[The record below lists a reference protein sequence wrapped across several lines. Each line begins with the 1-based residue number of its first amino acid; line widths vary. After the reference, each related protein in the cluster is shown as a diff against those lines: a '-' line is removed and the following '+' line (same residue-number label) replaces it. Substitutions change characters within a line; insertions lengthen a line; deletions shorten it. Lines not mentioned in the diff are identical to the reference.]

1 MLRAVDVLCPGC
13 LTAQPLAG
21 FCARC
26 GVVLAPDGV
35 ACTEVLGAPSAARV
49 SLRGRKHGEDFVVR
63 LQRLKGDNP
72 EGQRKRAKQLA
83 RLAEVPDVVSWNLVS
98 VAQRDGAPHWV
109 LTRRWVEGTG
119 LGALCAA
126 AHPGDEAV
134 VDHLADWLRALA
146 RALEHGGLGVHFAHR
161 PDNLI
166 VTNEGIAVVDLALE
180 GGPARF
186 LYEQSPAL
194 ADMIAAV
201 VRGEGAERLPRFL
214 QRLRDGGYADPNGVA
229 SALRH
234 ALKLPPRRREHT
246 PRHAEVPAP
255 QGVSPTTPPR
265 PPEPPVPPARPPA
278 RPSPPTP
285 SLRPGERVVEM
296 TWVCSSCAHRN
307 LGRHKT
313 CATCGSPKDASESY
327 EMPADPSTAAS
338 VTEAA
343 LLRMA
348 LDGPDWR
355 CAYCGSDQRRAD
367 RGCARCGASA
377 VEGAE
382 VPEPATPPAHEDPAG
397 GETARTQR
405 AWHRPWWVRALLGLA
420 AAALL
425 ALGARAWTR
434 RPRDLDAQVVAR
446 AWRHE
451 VQVER
456 WAVRAREGFAENR
469 PPDALDEL
477 PLGPRV
483 HHHEQVLDGYDTQH
497 YTERVLD
504 GYTTEHYSAQVA
516 CGQDCTTTAPSC
528 RERCSSNRNGFATC
542 RTVCS
547 GGGQSCRTRYC
558 AESRTRQVPRYRNEP
573 RTRQV
578 PRYRSEPRFA
588 EAYRWRLWA
597 WGPQR
602 TLVRRGTDEAP
613 RWPTDDELGL
623 GRALGEGERERAT
636 RVTAYEV
643 SLRDEDAA
651 TWRITPA
658 TEAEFNTFA
667 PRSPHRVH
675 REAGRVT
682 IDGRAWTG
690 LP

>member
-1 MLRAVDVLCPGC
+1 
-13 LTAQPLAG
+13 
-21 FCARC
+21 
-26 GVVLAPDGV
+26 
-35 ACTEVLGAPSAARV
+35 
-49 SLRGRKHGEDFVVR
+49 
-63 LQRLKGDNP
+63 
-72 EGQRKRAKQLA
+72 
-83 RLAEVPDVVSWNLVS
+83 
-98 VAQRDGAPHWV
+98 
-109 LTRRWVEGTG
+109 
-119 LGALCAA
+119 
-126 AHPGDEAV
+126 
-134 VDHLADWLRALA
+134 
-146 RALEHGGLGVHFAHR
+146 VHFVHH

-166 VTNEGIAVVDLALE
+166 VTDDGIAVVDLALE

-186 LYEQSPAL
+186 LAEQSAPL

-201 VRGEGAERLPRFL
+201 VRGEGAPKRPKFL
-214 QRLRDGGYADPNGVA
+214 QRLRDGGYSDANGVT

-234 ALKLPPRRREHT
+234 ALGLPQSGRTRAPT
-246 PRHAEVPAP
+246 HAETPAP
-255 QGVSPTTPPR
+255 QEVTTTEAPAPRPPR
-265 PPEPPVPPARPPA
+265 PPRPP
-278 RPSPPTP
+278 PPEAP
-285 SLRPGERVVEM
+285 RAGERIIEM
-296 TWVCSSCAHRN
+296 TWTCSSCAHRN

-343 LLRMA
+343 LVRMA

-355 CAYCGSDQRRAD
+355 CAYCGSDQRNAD

-382 VPEPATPPAHEDPAG
+382 VTEPAPSLEPHDPGEWPPP
-397 GETARTQR
+397 RTQR
-405 AWHRPWWVRALLGLA
+405 PWHRPWWVRALLAVA
-420 AAALL
+420 ACGVLYVAAH
-425 ALGARAWTR
+425 AWSRRA
-434 RPRDLDAQVVAR
+434 RDLDAHVTAR

-456 WAVRAREGFAENR
+456 WAVRAREGFVENR
-469 PPDALDEL
+469 PPEVIDEL

-504 GYTTEHYSAQVA
+504 GYTSESYSAQVA

-578 PRYRSEPRFA
+578 PRYRSEARFA
-588 EAYRWRLWA
+588 EAYRWHLWA

-602 TLVRRGTDEAP
+602 TLVRRGTDETP
-613 RWPTDDELGL
+613 RWPADDELGL
-623 GRALGEGERERAT
+623 SRGLAEGERERAS
-636 RVTAYEV
+636 RVATYEV
-643 SLRDEDAA
+643 SVRDEDAA

-658 TEAEFNTFA
+658 TESEFTTFA
-667 PRSPHRVH
+667 PRSRHRVH

-682 IDGRAWTG
+682 VDGRSWPG

>member
-1 MLRAVDVLCPGC
+1 MLRTVDVLCPGC
-13 LTAQPLAG
+13 LAPQRLAG

-26 GVVLAPDGV
+26 GVVLAPDGI
-35 ACTEVLGAPSAARV
+35 ACTEVLGTPSPTRV
-49 SLRGRKHGEDFVVR
+49 SLRGTKSGVGFVVR
-63 LQRLKGDNP
+63 LQRLHGDNP
-72 EGQRKRAKQLA
+72 EAQRKRAKQLA
-83 RLAEVPDVVSWNLVS
+83 RFAEVPDVVGWNLAS
-98 VAQRDGAPHWV
+98 IAQRDGAPHWV

-119 LGALCAA
+119 LGTLCAT

-134 VDHLADWLRALA
+134 VEHLARWLRALD
-146 RALEHGGLGVHFAHR
+146 RALVHGGLGVHLAHH

-166 VTNEGIAVVDLALE
+166 VTDDGIAVVDLALE

-186 LYEQSPAL
+186 LVEQSPAL

-201 VRGEGAERLPRFL
+201 VRGEGAAKLPRFL
-214 QRLRDGGYADPNGVA
+214 QRLRDGGYSDANGVT

-234 ALKLPPRRREHT
+234 ALGLAAPRRERAPVVT
-246 PRHAEVPAP
+246 QAPAP
-255 QGVSPTTPPR
+255 QGSSS
-265 PPEPPVPPARPPA
+265 PEPPPPPRARAPQP
-278 RPSPPTP
+278 PSPAA
-285 SLRPGERVVEM
+285 GERVIEM
-296 TWVCSSCAHRN
+296 TWTCSSCAHRN

-343 LLRMA
+343 LVRMA

-382 VPEPATPPAHEDPAG
+382 VTEHAHTPADEDPAG
-397 GETARTQR
+397 WGPAREAR
-405 AWHRPWWVRALLGLA
+405 AWHRPWWVRALLAVA
-420 AAALL
+420 AVAVL
-425 ALGARAWTR
+425 ALGARAWSR
-434 RPRDLDAQVVAR
+434 RARDLDALVVAR

-477 PLGPRV
+477 ALGPRV
-483 HHHEQVLDGYDTQH
+483 HHHERVLDGYDTQH

-504 GYTTEHYSAQVA
+504 GYTSESYSAQVA
-516 CGQDCTTTAPSC
+516 CGQDCTTTAQSC

-558 AESRTRQVPRYRNEP
+558 SESRTRQVPRYRNEP

-578 PRYRSEPRFA
+578 PRYRSEPRYA
-588 EAYRWRLWA
+588 EAYRWHLWA

-602 TLVRRGTDEAP
+602 ALVQRGTDDAP
-613 RWPTDDELGL
+613 RWPADDEVSL
-623 GRALGEGERERAT
+623 GRALGERERERAT
-636 RVTAYEV
+636 RSATYEV
-643 SLRDEDAA
+643 RVRDEDAT

-658 TEAEFNTFA
+658 TEAEFIPFA
-667 PRSPHRVH
+667 PRSTHRVH

-682 IDGRAWTG
+682 VDGRSWPG

>member
-13 LTAQPLAG
+13 LAPQSLAG
-21 FCARC
+21 FCAHC
-26 GVVLAPDGV
+26 GVVLAPDGI
-35 ACTEVLGAPSAARV
+35 ACTELLGTPSPTRV
-49 SLRGRKHGEDFVVR
+49 SLRGTKSGEAWVVR
-63 LQRLKGDNP
+63 LQRLQGDNP
-72 EGQRKRAKQLA
+72 EAQRKRAKQLA
-83 RLAEVPDVVSWNLVS
+83 RFAEVPDVVAWNLAS
-98 VAQRDGAPHWV
+98 VARRDGAPHWV

-119 LGALCAA
+119 LGALCAT

-134 VDHLADWLRALA
+134 VEHLTRWLRALD
-146 RALEHGGLGVHFAHR
+146 RALVHGGLGVHFAHH
-161 PDNLI
+161 PDNLV
-166 VTNEGIAVVDLALE
+166 VTDDGIAVVDLALE

-186 LYEQSPAL
+186 LIEQSPAL

-201 VRGEGAERLPRFL
+201 VRGEGAAKLPKFL
-214 QRLRDGGYADPNGVA
+214 QRLRDGGYSDANGVA

-234 ALKLPPRRREHT
+234 ALGLSPQRRARPPVVVET
-246 PRHAEVPAP
+246 PALQEL
-255 QGVSPTTPPR
+255 S
-265 PPEPPVPPARPPA
+265 PPEPTPPAPHRQAPRP
-278 RPSPPTP
+278 RSP
-285 SLRPGERVVEM
+285 RAGERVIEM
-296 TWVCSSCAHRN
+296 TWTCSSCAHRN

-343 LLRMA
+343 LVRMA

-382 VPEPATPPAHEDPAG
+382 VTETARPPADEDPAWRG
-397 GETARTQR
+397 PDRAAR
-405 AWHRPWWVRALLGLA
+405 AWHRSWWVRALLA
-420 AAALL
+420 AAALAL
-425 ALGARAWTR
+425 VVLGARAWSR
-434 RPRDLDAQVVAR
+434 RPRDLDASVIAR

-456 WAVRAREGFAENR
+456 WAVRAREGFVENR
-469 PPDALDEL
+469 PPEVLDEVS
-477 PLGPRV
+477 LGPRV

-504 GYTTEHYSAQVA
+504 GYTSEHYSAQVA

-558 AESRTRQVPRYRNEP
+558 SESRTRQVPRYRNEP

-588 EAYRWRLWA
+588 DAYRWHLWA

-602 TLVRRGTDEAP
+602 TLARGGTDEASH
-613 RWPTDDELGL
+613 WPTDEEVGL
-623 GRALGEGERERAT
+623 NRALDEGERERASRSGT
-636 RVTAYEV
+636 YEV

-658 TEAEFNTFA
+658 TEAEFIPFA
-667 PRSPHRVH
+667 PRSTHRVH

-682 IDGRAWTG
+682 VDGRSWPG

>member
-1 MLRAVDVLCPGC
+1 MLRAVEALCPGC
-13 LTAQPLAG
+13 LAPQPLAG
-21 FCARC
+21 FCAHC

-35 ACTEVLGAPSAARV
+35 VCTGVLGTPSRARV
-49 SLRGRKHGEDFVVR
+49 SLRGTKNGEAWVVR

-72 EGQRKRAKQLA
+72 EAQRKRAKQLA
-83 RLAEVPDVVSWNLVS
+83 RLAEVPDVVSWNLAS
-98 VAQRDGAPHWV
+98 IAQRDGAPHWV
-109 LTRRWVEGTG
+109 LTRRWVGGTG
-119 LGALCAA
+119 LGTLCAA

-134 VDHLADWLRALA
+134 VEHLARWLRALD
-146 RALEHGGLGVHFAHR
+146 RALVHGGLGVHFAHR

-166 VTNEGIAVVDLALE
+166 VTDEGVAVVDLALE

-186 LYEQSPAL
+186 LVEQSPAL
-194 ADMIAAV
+194 ADMIAEV
-201 VRGEGAERLPRFL
+201 VRGDGAAKLPRFL
-214 QRLRDGGYADPNGVA
+214 QRLRDGGYSDANGVT

-234 ALKLPPRRREHT
+234 ALGIAAPRRERARVVTE
-246 PRHAEVPAP
+246 EPAP
-255 QGVSPTTPPR
+255 QGISPPR
-265 PPEPPVPPARPPA
+265 QTAPRRA
-278 RPSPPTP
+278 PSPPP
-285 SLRPGERVVEM
+285 ASPPAGERVIEM
-296 TWVCSSCAHRN
+296 TWTCSSCAHRN

-338 VTEAA
+338 VTEDA

-382 VPEPATPPAHEDPAG
+382 VTEPAPDLDAPTWRGAPPEA
-397 GETARTQR
+397 R
-405 AWHRPWWVRALLGLA
+405 AWHRPWWVRALLA
-420 AAALL
+420 AAALAL
-425 ALGARAWTR
+425 IALGARAWSR
-434 RPRDLDAQVVAR
+434 RARDLDAQVVAR

-456 WAVRAREGFAENR
+456 WAVRAREGFAEDR
-469 PPDALDEL
+469 PPEVIDEL

-504 GYTTEHYSAQVA
+504 GYTSESYSAQVA
-516 CGQDCTTTAPSC
+516 CGQDCTTTAQSC
-528 RERCSSNRNGFATC
+528 REQCSSNRNGFATC

-578 PRYRSEPRFA
+578 PRYRSEARFA
-588 EAYRWRLWA
+588 EAYRWHLWA

-602 TLVRRGTDEAP
+602 TLVRRGTDETP
-613 RWPTDDELGL
+613 RWPPDDEVGL
-623 GRALGEGERERAT
+623 NRGLAEGERERAS
-636 RVTAYEV
+636 RVATYEV
-643 SLRDEDAA
+643 SVRDEDAT

-658 TEAEFNTFA
+658 TESEFNTFA
-667 PRSPHRVH
+667 PRSAHRVH

-682 IDGRAWTG
+682 LDGRSWTG